1 MSENE
6 KITNAEYMISMLMG
20 ILEDNNID
28 PHPPIYID
36 DGGASEEAMVYY
48 NIACPYFDG
57 DERAECKNNGPLET
71 ATREQCFKCKYDWL
85 TNQVDE

>member
-6 KITNAEYMISMLMG
+6 KITNAEYMINL
-20 ILEDNNID
+20 LLDLLHDNDIELHNFD
-28 PHPPIYID
+28 ID
-36 DGGASEEAMVYY
+36 DGGASEESMICY
-48 NIACPYFDG
+48 NIACPYYDG

-71 ATREQCFKCKYDWL
+71 ATREQCFRCKYDWL

>member
-6 KITNAEYMISMLMG
+6 KITNAEYMINL
-20 ILEDNNID
+20 LLYLLHDNDIELHNFN
-28 PHPPIYID
+28 ID
-36 DGGASEEAMVYY
+36 DGGASEESMIYY
-48 NIACPYFDG
+48 NIACPYYVG

>member
-6 KITNAEYMISMLMG
+6 KITNAEYMINL
-20 ILEDNNID
+20 LLDLLYDNDIELHNFD
-28 PHPPIYID
+28 ID
-36 DGGASEEAMVYY
+36 DGGASEESMIYC
-48 NIACPYFDG
+48 NIACPYYDG

-71 ATREQCFKCKYDWL
+71 ATREQCFRCKYDWL